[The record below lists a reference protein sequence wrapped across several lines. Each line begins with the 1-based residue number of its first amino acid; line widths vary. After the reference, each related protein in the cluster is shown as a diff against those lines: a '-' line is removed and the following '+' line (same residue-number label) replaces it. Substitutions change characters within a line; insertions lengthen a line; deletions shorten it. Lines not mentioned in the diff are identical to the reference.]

1 MPQLQLMRHIH
12 ICAHCSKRDCI
23 SWKHGHGL
31 RGKRS
36 KHRWRCSHFR
46 VRRWGGCYCR
56 WSHKHFWGHRWGGH
70 CCRQRHGTCA
80 GTCIRCG
87 RCHIRFFTLTW
98 LLTPSVGITVNLAA
112 LALSN
117 TNALRSDPALL
128 RVTLS
133 FQSAMLDA
141 HLLSCLCPGLL
152 IGHDDVLF
160 W

>member
-1 MPQLQLMRHIH
+1 
-12 ICAHCSKRDCI
+12 
-23 SWKHGHGL
+23 
-31 RGKRS
+31 
-36 KHRWRCSHFR
+36 
-46 VRRWGGCYCR
+46 
-56 WSHKHFWGHRWGGH
+56 
-70 CCRQRHGTCA
+70 
-80 GTCIRCG
+80 
-87 RCHIRFFTLTW
+87 
-98 LLTPSVGITVNLAA
+98 VNLAA